1 MHKQIDGSGFSQ
13 NQTGLANPACRLHT
27 GVELKILVSNDDGI
41 FSPGLIALAEVAA
54 HFGEVMIFAPDF
66 EQSAVGHA
74 ITIQRPLQ
82 YHRVKMLKGFE
93 AYRVNG
99 TPADCVAMGLFHWG
113 GADLVLSGI
122 NLGSNLGND
131 VWHSGT
137 VAAAKQG
144 VLLGVQSVAFSQ
156 MINGEEPTY
165 DKQKPYITE
174 VIQKLIGEPAPRLV
188 NVNLPKEPTGILWT
202 HQSVRAYNGKVV
214 ESQDPMGRKHY
225 WFSAVPL
232 TEPDE
237 NSDRWALDNNF
248 VSLTPLRLN
257 LTDENWLSRMQN
269 VALQQIETDLPPAIN
284 R

>member
-1 MHKQIDGSGFSQ
+1 M
-13 NQTGLANPACRLHT
+13 
-27 GVELKILVSNDDGI
+27 KILVSNDDGI

-54 HFGEVMIFAPDF
+54 QFGEVIIFAPDF

-82 YHRVKMLKGFE
+82 YHPVKLLKGFE

-122 NLGSNLGND
+122 NLGSNLGSD
-131 VWHSGT
+131 IWHSGT

-144 VLLGVQSVAFSQ
+144 VLLGVPAVAFSQ
-156 MINGEEPTY
+156 VINGEEPTY
-165 DKQKPYITE
+165 EKQKPYIAE
-174 VIQKLIGEPAPRLV
+174 VIRMLTNGQQPKLV
-188 NVNLPKEPTGILWT
+188 NVNLPKEPQGIRWT

-237 NSDRWALDNNF
+237 NSDRWAVENGF
-248 VSLTPLRLN
+248 VSLTPLRLS
-257 LTDENWLSRMQN
+257 LTDDEWLRR
-269 VALQQIETDLPPAIN
+269 LQGEPEGNYQIVSG
-284 R
+284 

>member
-1 MHKQIDGSGFSQ
+1 M
-13 NQTGLANPACRLHT
+13 
-27 GVELKILVSNDDGI
+27 KILVSNDDGI
-41 FSPGLIALAEVAA
+41 FSPGLIALAEVASQ
-54 HFGEVMIFAPDF
+54 FGDVMIFAPDF

-82 YHRVKMLKGFE
+82 YHRVKMLKSFE

-122 NLGSNLGND
+122 NIGSNLGND
-131 VWHSGT
+131 IWHSGT

-144 VLLGVQSVAFSQ
+144 VLLGVQGVAFSQ
-156 MINGEEPTY
+156 VINGEESTY
-165 DKQKPYITE
+165 EKQKPYIAD
-174 VIQKLIGEPAPRLV
+174 VIRLLTNGSQPKLV
-188 NVNLPKEPTGILWT
+188 NVNLPMEPTGMCWT

-232 TEPDE
+232 TAPDE
-237 NSDRWALDNNF
+237 NSDRWAVDKGL

-257 LTDENWLSRMQN
+257 LTDEAWLQKRTVKQ
-269 VALQQIETDLPPAIN
+269 DLPA
-284 R
+284 

>member
-1 MHKQIDGSGFSQ
+1 M
-13 NQTGLANPACRLHT
+13 R
-27 GVELKILVSNDDGI
+27 VLVSNDDGI
-41 FSPGLIALAEVAA
+41 FSPGLVALAEVASQ
-54 HFGEVMIFAPDF
+54 FGEVMIFAPDF
-66 EQSAVGHA
+66 EQSAVSHA

-122 NLGSNLGND
+122 NLGSNLGSD
-131 VWHSGT
+131 IWHSGT

-144 VLLGVQSVAFSQ
+144 VLLGVPAVAFSQ
-156 MINGEEPTY
+156 VINGDEPTY
-165 DKQKPYITE
+165 DQQKPYITE
-174 VIQKLIGEPAPRLV
+174 VIQMLTSREAPGLV
-188 NVNLPKEPTGILWT
+188 NVNLPKDPQGICWT

-225 WFSAVPL
+225 WFSAIPL

-237 NSDRWALDNNF
+237 NSDRWAIDHNM
-248 VSLTPLRLN
+248 VSLTPLRLS
-257 LTDENWLSRMQN
+257 LTDDEWLQTLQKEQN
-269 VALQQIETDLPPAIN
+269 LAVQK
-284 R
+284 